1 MTFKKLMVAAL
12 ILSYLCMMAL
22 TIYGYLTMAG
32 CGSYT
37 QLFDPNREPPEP
49 IPEIIAPIKDDSL
62 PTTRKE
68 YYAQQ
73 SARDRYHSHSS
84 WYRYTGYYYQPY
96 ETERY
101 IYIDSRATPQPT
113 QVAPITVQP
122 TPPYNA
128 EKAAQVWQKR
138 TNPRNRQ
145 APKPTKK
152 GE

>member
-1 MTFKKLMVAAL
+1 MSFRKLMLCYAAL
-12 ILSYLCMMAL
+12 L
-22 TIYGYLTMAG
+22 IYGYLVIAMPS
-32 CGSYT
+32 CGYT
-37 QLFDPNREPPEP
+37 KLFDPTKIPEP
-49 IPEIIAPIKDDSL
+49 KPEIITPLKDDTL

-68 YYAQQ
+68 YYADRM
-73 SARDRYHSHSS
+73 ARNRYYGYTA
-84 WYRYTGYYYQPY
+84 WDRYTGRFHQPY

-113 QVAPITVQP
+113 QVAPITSPPSVQP

-138 TNPRNRQ
+138 SNPRVRQ

-152 GE
+152 GD